1 MTKADKIVVVIILIF
16 AVVFYIVF
24 NILVFGD
31 NPEKAIISVNGH
43 EYASYK
49 LSEIVDKKTVRIETE
64 FGVNVVEITNK
75 GARVIEASCPDKLDV
90 YCGEI
95 NKNGQMIV
103 CVPNRLTI
111 RLYGNSNEVDRV
123 AY

>member
-1 MTKADKIVVVIILIF
+1 MTKADKIVVGLILIF
-16 AVVFYIVF
+16 AIVFYMVF
-24 NILVFGD
+24 NIIVFGD
-31 NPEKAIISVNGH
+31 NPERVVISVDGD

-64 FGVNVVEITNK
+64 FGVNVVEITNR

-90 YCGEI
+90 HCGEI